1 MTKIMKSRIL
11 AICVIGCFLLS
22 LSAIFALAQEIQT
35 GVMMGYVYEKDGKTP
50 IKNAIVIIRNTLTG
64 EEFSSRPT
72 DNTGRYEIYNIPEGI
87 YHVKVYLDKKHQY
100 NQRVLPRIEKGKT
113 LILSFN
119 IKKRTPFLIGCIK
132 CPGTYLLALAAV
144 LFAVKK

>member
-1 MTKIMKSRIL
+1 MTIIMKSKIL
-11 AICVIGCFLLS
+11 AIFVIGGFFLS
-22 LSAIFALAQEIQT
+22 LSAIFILAQEVQT
-35 GVMMGYVYEKDGKTP
+35 GVMMGYVYDKDGEKP
-50 IKNAIVIIRNTLTG
+50 IKNAIVVIRNTRTG

-87 YHVKVYLDKKHQY
+87 YHVRVYLDKKHQY
-100 NQRVLPRIEKGKT
+100 NQRILPRIEKGKV

-119 IKKRTPFLIGCIK
+119 IKKKTPFLLGCIK

-144 LFAVKK
+144 IFAVKK